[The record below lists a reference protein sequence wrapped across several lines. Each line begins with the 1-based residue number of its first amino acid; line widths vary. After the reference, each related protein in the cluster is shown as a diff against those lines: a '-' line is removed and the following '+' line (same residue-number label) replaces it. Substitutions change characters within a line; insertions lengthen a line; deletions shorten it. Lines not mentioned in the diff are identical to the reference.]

1 MSQTLTEPGGQQ
13 KPSKPVRFGAL
24 LASAVI
30 LYIVAIM
37 VFIVVY

>member
-1 MSQTLTEPGGQQ
+1 MR
-13 KPSKPVRFGAL
+13 KPIQPDHAKLARFGAL
-24 LASAVI
+24 LAAAVI

>member
-1 MSQTLTEPGGQQ
+1 MGATRG
-13 KPSKPVRFGAL
+13 RFGAL
-24 LASAVI
+24 LAAAVF